1 MDDFTPY
8 GNAQYGNLYD
18 TFIKKLMKED
28 YLTQFAFDE
37 TARYAFHN
45 VVKRSMSL
53 GDENA
58 FVMDVSSIKP
68 SKECAEQIKI
78 PQILTKEFN

>member
-1 MDDFTPY
+1 
-8 GNAQYGNLYD
+8 
-18 TFIKKLMKED
+18 
-28 YLTQFAFDE
+28 
-37 TARYAFHN
+37 
-45 VVKRSMSL
+45 MSL

-68 SKECAEQIKI
+68 SKECAEHIKI